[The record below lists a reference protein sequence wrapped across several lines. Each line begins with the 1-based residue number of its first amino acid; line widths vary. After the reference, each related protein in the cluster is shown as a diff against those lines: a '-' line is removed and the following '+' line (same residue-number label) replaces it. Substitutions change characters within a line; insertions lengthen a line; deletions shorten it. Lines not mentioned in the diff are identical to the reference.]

1 MKQENHDKE
10 TSRGLYI
17 CNLTK
22 NSFKAAM
29 KEELKENIRS
39 YPRKSKDGRKPV
51 LMKLLTLL
59 NYWCNQMEKL
69 IAAVKIILLTWFK

>member
-1 MKQENHDKE
+1 
-10 TSRGLYI
+10 
-17 CNLTK
+17 
-22 NSFKAAM
+22 M

-69 IAAVKIILLTWFK
+69 IAAVKIFLLTWFK